1 MEHFSKEQIKTLVD
15 RNYSVHQMA
24 VELQCDEKELE
35 LFYISCFKDNR
46 YKFPLHILLTPE
58 WLKEKMKTTSVLAIS
73 AYTGASPTAIHRIL
87 ASYGMKTT
95 KIKDIL
101 TPEVLYALYIE
112 QQLSAAE
119 IADQYKCSV
128 DTVKKLASNYKLS
141 TASRSLNK
149 PDIDQKLF
157 HLLYCELAF
166 TISQIAQMLNCTT
179 NYVKFTLRPK
189 MIEEGGPLAKELSAR
204 KNSTPY
210 KTIASTLFEKVEPVV
225 LLELLRGNTIT
236 KVAEMYDVIPKTK
249 YELFTKEWLEHLLS
263 QMSLKDISEKFLV
276 SYSYVKTLK
285 DKYNLESVNVEDRL
299 DAELVKKLYIE
310 NCWSDKEI
318 AKALD
323 TSLYSVQKF
332 LSKHNIKPKDRMT
345 LEQRLSAE
353 EFAHLFLEEQL
364 TLSQI
369 ATVYNTSTDKV
380 SALRRTYA
388 KVNPKLRSHKPK
400 GVDKQRVKFLRKEVK
415 FRGFK

>member
-1 MEHFSKEQIKTLVD
+1 MELFSKEQIKSLVD
-15 RNYSVHQMA
+15 QNYSVRQMA
-24 VELQCDEKELE
+24 NMLQCDEKELE
-35 LFYISCFKDNR
+35 LFYISCFKENR
-46 YKFPLHILLTPE
+46 YKFPLQTLLTAE
-58 WLKEKMKTTSVLAIS
+58 WLREKMKTTSVLAIS

-87 ASYGMKTT
+87 AGYGMRTT

-119 IADQYKCSV
+119 IAEQYQCSV

-166 TISQIAQMLNCTT
+166 TIAQIAQMLNCTT

-189 MIEEGGPLAKELSAR
+189 MIDEGGPLAKELMAR

-210 KTIASTLFEKVEPVV
+210 KTIASTLFEKVEPIV

-249 YELFTKEWLEHLLS
+249 YELFTKEWLEYLLS
-263 QMSLKDISEKFLV
+263 QMSLKDIAEKFLI

-285 DKYNLESVNVEDRL
+285 DKYNLESVSVEDRL
-299 DAELVKKLYIE
+299 DAELVRKLYIE

-323 TSLYSVQKF
+323 TSLYAVQKF
-332 LSKHNIKPKDRMT
+332 LSKNGIKPKDRMT
-345 LEQRLSAE
+345 LAQRLSAE
-353 EFAHLFLEEQL
+353 EFTRLFLEEQL

-380 SALRRTYA
+380 SALRKTYA
-388 KVNPKLRSHKPK
+388 QDNPTLLSHRPK
-400 GVDKQRVKFLRKEVK
+400 GADEQRVKFLKKEVK
-415 FRGFK
+415 FRGLK

>member
-1 MEHFSKEQIKTLVD
+1 
-15 RNYSVHQMA
+15 
-24 VELQCDEKELE
+24 
-35 LFYISCFKDNR
+35 
-46 YKFPLHILLTPE
+46 
-58 WLKEKMKTTSVLAIS
+58 
-73 AYTGASPTAIHRIL
+73 
-87 ASYGMKTT
+87 
-95 KIKDIL
+95 
-101 TPEVLYALYIE
+101 
-112 QQLSAAE
+112 
-119 IADQYKCSV
+119 
-128 DTVKKLASNYKLS
+128 
-141 TASRSLNK
+141 
-149 PDIDQKLF
+149 
-157 HLLYCELAF
+157 
-166 TISQIAQMLNCTT
+166 
-179 NYVKFTLRPK
+179 
-189 MIEEGGPLAKELSAR
+189 
-204 KNSTPY
+204 
-210 KTIASTLFEKVEPVV
+210 
-225 LLELLRGNTIT
+225 
-236 KVAEMYDVIPKTK
+236 
-249 YELFTKEWLEHLLS
+249 
-263 QMSLKDISEKFLV
+263 MSLKDISEKFLV

-380 SALRRTYA
+380 SALRRTYT
-388 KVNPKLRSHKPK
+388 KVYPKLRSHKPK
-400 GVDKQRVKFLRKEVK
+400 GVDEQRVKFLRKEVK

>member
-1 MEHFSKEQIKTLVD
+1 MELFSKEQIKTLVD
-15 RNYSVHQMA
+15 QNYSVRQMA
-24 VELQCDEKELE
+24 AMLQCDEKELE
-35 LFYISCFKDNR
+35 LFYISCFKENR

-87 ASYGMKTT
+87 AGYGMRTT

-119 IADQYKCSV
+119 IADQYQCSV

-166 TISQIAQMLNCTT
+166 TIAQIAQMLNCTT
-179 NYVKFTLRPK
+179 NYVKFNLRPK
-189 MIEEGGPLAKELSAR
+189 MIDEGGPLAKELMAR

-210 KTIASTLFEKVEPVV
+210 KTIASTLFEKVEPIV

-249 YELFTKEWLEHLLS
+249 YELFTKEWLEYLLS
-263 QMSLKDISEKFLV
+263 QMSLKDIAEKFLI

-285 DKYNLESVNVEDRL
+285 DKYNLESVSVEDRL
-299 DAELVKKLYIE
+299 DAELVRKLYIE

-323 TSLYSVQKF
+323 TSLYAVQKF
-332 LSKHNIKPKDRMT
+332 LSKNGIKPKDRMT
-345 LEQRLSAE
+345 LAQRLSEE
-353 EFAHLFLEEQL
+353 EFIRLFLEEQL

-380 SALRRTYA
+380 SALRKTYA
-388 KVNPKLRSHKPK
+388 QDNPTLWSHRPK
-400 GVDKQRVKFLRKEVK
+400 GADEQRVKFLKKEVK
-415 FRGFK
+415 FRGLK